1 MEQHTSRVT
10 IDDIERTIGSI
21 AEVKAARA
29 VASPD
34 GRIQEIH
41 VLALPN
47 KSPKQ
52 LVRDIESA
60 LMATWGLE
68 IDHKKISIAQ
78 LGTES
83 LPAEEHLTAPEAR
96 ARIESINA
104 NISGVHASVSVS
116 LEIEGEMYVG
126 EAAGPASTTGRQRLV
141 AQATLNAVEQYVHG
155 AHSFALEDVTV
166 CQLGRER
173 VAVCCVAHVSP
184 FGEQAFAGSALVR
197 QNEKDS
203 IVKATLD
210 AINRR
215 LGLLT
220 TS

>member
-1 MEQHTSRVT
+1 VEQHTSHVT
-10 IDDIERTIGSI
+10 IDDIERTLGSI
-21 AEVKAARA
+21 AEIKAARV
-29 VASPD
+29 VASPE
-34 GRIQEIH
+34 GHILEIH

-60 LMATWGLE
+60 LQAAWGIE
-68 IDHKKISIAQ
+68 VDHKKISIAQ
-78 LGTES
+78 LGAES
-83 LPAEEHLTAPEAR
+83 LPAEETIAAPEAR

-104 NISGVHASVSVS
+104 NVSGVHATVAVH
-116 LEIEGEMYVG
+116 LEIEGEMYIG
-126 EAAGPASTTGRQRLV
+126 EAAGPASQTGRQRLV

-155 AHSFALEDVTV
+155 AHSFALEDVAV

-197 QNEKDS
+197 QSEKDS

>member
-1 MEQHTSRVT
+1 MEQHTPRVT
-10 IDDIERTIGSI
+10 VDDIERTLGSI
-21 AEVKAARA
+21 AEIKAAR
-29 VASPD
+29 VVTSPD
-34 GRIQEIH
+34 GQIQEIH

-60 LMATWGLE
+60 LQAAWGIE
-68 IDHKKISIAQ
+68 VDHKKISIAQ
-78 LGTES
+78 LGADAV
-83 LPAEEHLTAPEAR
+83 PAEEIAAPEAR
-96 ARIESINA
+96 ARIDSITA
-104 NISGVHASVSVS
+104 NVSGVHSTVVIR
-116 LEIEGEMYVG
+116 LEIEGEMYLG
-126 EAAGPASTTGRQRLV
+126 EAAGPASQTGRQRLV

-197 QNEKDS
+197 QSENDS